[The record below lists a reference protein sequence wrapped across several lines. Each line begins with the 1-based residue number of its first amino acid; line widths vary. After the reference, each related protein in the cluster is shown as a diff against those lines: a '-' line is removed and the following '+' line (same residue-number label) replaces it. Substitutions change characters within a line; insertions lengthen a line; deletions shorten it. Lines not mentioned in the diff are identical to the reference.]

1 MSDYVRQKVL
11 RIPISEKDK
20 TEILKQYQADNLWDL
35 EFKIDNFDY
44 AKVGKFQHSP
54 TVKEFIDYVL
64 EYSYDED
71 YGEWGKVREL
81 TDNEKTKYEPIFH
94 KLYEGFDI
102 NKIRLVEFCWYDCT
116 EAPDYYE
123 LKTDEFYNEV

>member
-11 RIPISEKDK
+11 RIPVSEKDK
-20 TEILKQYQADNLWDL
+20 TEILKQYQADNLWQL
-35 EFKIDNFDY
+35 EFKIDNFGY
-44 AKVGKFQHSP
+44 AEVGKFQHSP
-54 TVKEFIDYVL
+54 TEGEFIDYVL
-64 EYSYDED
+64 EYNYGKDC
-71 YGEWGKVREL
+71 GEWGKVREL

-102 NKIRLVEFCWYDCT
+102 NKIRLVEFCWYGIT

-123 LKTDEFYNEV
+123 LKSDDFYSEV